1 MMKKKLNY
9 QTKAKTL
16 FKVGVLVSTMGSA
29 IANTDYIEDQF
40 SGEIP
45 IDIDG
50 SFSRPSESSKLEQ
63 VRKKTRETKTKKWFK
78 RRLKISELIMR
89 KN

>member
-9 QTKAKTL
+9 QTKAKIL
-16 FKVGVLVSTMGSA
+16 IKVGVIASTMGSA

-63 VRKKTRETKTKKWFK
+63 VRKRQKTK
-78 RRLKISELIMR
+78 
-89 KN
+89 